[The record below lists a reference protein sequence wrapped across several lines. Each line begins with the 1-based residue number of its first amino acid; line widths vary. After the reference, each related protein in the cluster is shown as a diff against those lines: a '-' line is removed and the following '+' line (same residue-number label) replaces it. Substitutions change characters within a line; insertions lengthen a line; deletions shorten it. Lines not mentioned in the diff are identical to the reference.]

1 LIEVTSS
8 VGFPTIRNW
17 FPAVAAHR
25 KRQSRVFK
33 GRGDITV
40 KGKIASS
47 SLLAVA
53 LAIGGSAAMAQT
65 AAQIQ
70 AEVQKA
76 LSSSKYEG
84 VHGSVQ
90 DNGLVVLNGSVDVFD
105 LKEKIDHKAHR
116 IKGVKAVENNIQVA
130 GAPVSD
136 QELSAKLV
144 KAIEY
149 DRVGY
154 GTTPFNAISVNVRDG
169 AVTLGGHAYG
179 PVDADSAAAVAANTK
194 GVKDVINDIQ
204 VDPLSPMDDSIR
216 IRTFRTIYS
225 YPSLNKYAMD
235 PGKTIRISVQNGRVT
250 LIGVV
255 DSQADKDAA
264 GIRANTVPGVFYVD
278 NQLQVVND
286 QNEKRASR

>member
-1 LIEVTSS
+1 
-8 VGFPTIRNW
+8 
-17 FPAVAAHR
+17 
-25 KRQSRVFK
+25 
-33 GRGDITV
+33 V
-40 KGKIASS
+40 KGTFVST
-47 SLLAVA
+47 SLLTIA
-53 LAIGGSAAMAQT
+53 LALGGSAAMAQDT
-65 AAQIQ
+65 THVQ

-76 LSSSKYEG
+76 LSNSKYG
-84 VHGSVQ
+84 SVHGSVQ
-90 DNGLVVLNGSVDVFD
+90 NNGLVVLSGSVEVFD
-105 LKEKIDHKAHR
+105 LKEKIDHKVHR
-116 IKGVKAVENNIQVA
+116 IKGVKAVENDIQVA
-130 GAPVSD
+130 GPQVPD
-136 QELSAKLV
+136 QELSAKLA

-154 GTTPFNAISVNVRDG
+154 GTTPFNAISVTVNNGV
-169 AVTLGGHAYG
+169 VTLGGHAYG

-235 PGKTIRISVQNGRVT
+235 PGKTIRISVQNGKVT

-264 GIRANTVPGVFYVD
+264 GIRANSVPGVFQVD

>member
-1 LIEVTSS
+1 
-8 VGFPTIRNW
+8 
-17 FPAVAAHR
+17 
-25 KRQSRVFK
+25 
-33 GRGDITV
+33 V

-105 LKEKIDHKAHR
+105 LKEKIDHKVHR

-149 DRVGY
+149 DRLGY
-154 GTTPFNAISVNVRDG
+154 GTTPFNAISVTVRDG
-169 AVTLGGHAYG
+169 IVTLGGHAYG
-179 PVDADSAAAVAANTK
+179 PVDADSAAAVVANTK

-204 VDPLSPMDDSIR
+204 VDPLSPMDDGIR
-216 IRTFRTIYS
+216 LRTFRTIYS
-225 YPSLNKYAMD
+225 YPSLSKYAMD

-264 GIRANTVPGVFYVD
+264 GIRANTVPGVFHVD

-286 QNEKRASR
+286 EKEKRASR

>member
-1 LIEVTSS
+1 
-8 VGFPTIRNW
+8 
-17 FPAVAAHR
+17 
-25 KRQSRVFK
+25 
-33 GRGDITV
+33 V
-40 KGKIASS
+40 KGTFASS
-47 SLLAVA
+47 SLLTIA
-53 LAIGGSAAMAQT
+53 LALGGSAAMAQNT
-65 AAQIQ
+65 TQVQ

-76 LSSSKYEG
+76 LSNSKYEG
-84 VHGSVQ
+84 VHESVQ
-90 DNGLVVLNGSVDVFD
+90 NNGLVVLNGSVDVFD
-105 LKEKIDHKAHR
+105 LKEKIDQKIHR
-116 IKGVKAVENNIQVA
+116 IKGVKAVENDIQVT
-130 GAPVSD
+130 GAPIPD
-136 QELSAKLV
+136 QELNAKLV
-144 KAIEY
+144 NAIEY

-154 GTTPFNAISVNVRDG
+154 GTTPFNAISVTVNDG
-169 AVTLGGHAYG
+169 VVTLGGHAYG

-216 IRTFRTIYS
+216 IRTLRAIYS

-255 DSQADKDAA
+255 DNQADKDAA
-264 GIRANTVPGVFYVD
+264 GIRANTVPGVFHVD

>member
-1 LIEVTSS
+1 M
-8 VGFPTIRNW
+8 
-17 FPAVAAHR
+17 
-25 KRQSRVFK
+25 K
-33 GRGDITV
+33 GT
-40 KGKIASS
+40 IASS
-47 SLLAVA
+47 SLIALA
-53 LAIGGSAAMAQT
+53 LAIGGPAALAQST
-65 AAQIQ
+65 AQIQ

-76 LSSSKYEG
+76 LSNSKYEG

-90 DNGLVVLNGSVDVFD
+90 NNGLVVLNGSVDVFD
-105 LKEKIDHKAHR
+105 LKEKLDHKIHR
-116 IKGVKAVENNIQVA
+116 IKGVKAVENEIQVA
-130 GAPVSD
+130 GTPVPD

-154 GTTPFNAISVNVRDG
+154 GTTAFNAISVTVRDG
-169 AVTLGGHAYG
+169 IVTLGGYAYG
-179 PVDADSAAAVAANTK
+179 PVDADSAAAVAANMK
-194 GVKDVINDIQ
+194 GVKDVVNDIQ
-204 VDPLSPMDDSIR
+204 VDPPSPMDDSIR
-216 IRTFRTIYS
+216 IRTFRAIYS

-235 PGKTIRISVQNGRVT
+235 PGKTIRISVQTGRVT

-264 GIRANTVPGVFYVD
+264 GIRANTVPGVFHVD